1 MEKDYAEKGQKLY
14 LILPRKILLIQ
25 EMKFYTTIEHS

>member
-14 LILPRKILLIQ
+14 LLLPRKILLIQ
-25 EMKFYTTIEHS
+25 EKKILYNH